1 MFFFLLFSQRPWNIE
16 SHIHVVKPMPSP
28 QQTEQNAAR
37 FNASLKEKLEKLN
50 MSNRP
55 LPNVPSKS
63 QPTLQF
69 HFPSL
74 LFPRNWLCKKRT
86 SELQCKFSPNYFKCL
101 EQESSTIVKMCST
114 PSENRRQL
122 PWKRFKV
129 QRQRHSTEWL
139 NFSTA
144 IGSIKKRWT
153 RQTIRVS
160 EAAVRARRQS
170 IVAWVVNVWLSKP

>member
-16 SHIHVVKPMPSP
+16 SHIRVVKPMPSP

-69 HFPSL
+69 HYSLL
-74 LFPRNWLCKKRT
+74 LFPRNWLCKSAQVNYNVNSLQTT
-86 SELQCKFSPNYFKCL
+86 SSAWNKKARGSSKCVRLHPKTNVNCHGKDSKFNGSDTRPND
-101 EQESSTIVKMCST
+101 STSA
-114 PSENRRQL
+114 PLS
-122 PWKRFKV
+122 
-129 QRQRHSTEWL
+129 
-139 NFSTA
+139 
-144 IGSIKKRWT
+144 
-153 RQTIRVS
+153 
-160 EAAVRARRQS
+160 AA
-170 IVAWVVNVWLSKP
+170 